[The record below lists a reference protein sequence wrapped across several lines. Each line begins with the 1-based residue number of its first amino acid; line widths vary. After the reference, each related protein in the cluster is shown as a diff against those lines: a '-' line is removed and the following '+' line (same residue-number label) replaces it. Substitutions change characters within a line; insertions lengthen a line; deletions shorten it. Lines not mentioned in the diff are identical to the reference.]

1 MNLNPTKLYFQ
12 CMIMLFG
19 VLVFSSWALIENENL
34 FNYQFNQKPNIQQN
48 SEKYDILQWS
58 DILQQNPFY
67 SPSKNN
73 QSLSQNTNFIEVEY
87 QRSFWM
93 WDFTNSL
100 YYKVNTTLLSIGE
113 NCYIYMEKSCL
124 AIVGEQAAIQ
134 QGDYICDEFDNIIY
148 PRITNLA
155 GHPNGTLGDI
165 DGDPR
170 VIILLS
176 LNLISYYDQRNELNL
191 EYSNQ
196 CEMFYIYYRT
206 GISTVAHEF
215 HHLIWFNNEM
225 DEPHFT
231 LEALA
236 EYATYHAGYLN
247 PLKNL
252 TSRSALFLEHPEDS
266 LLHWNMLNS
275 IDYGGAYL
283 FAFYIAEHYGVDI
296 LRNLIIE
303 PADGAFGIENVLKR
317 AGNNIT
323 FNELYLN
330 WITALTLDEL
340 GFKNNLFGFENLDA
354 RVTKYTLVKDSSL
367 IDEVKLYYYGFHVHK
382 LQPSSDEFRVMI
394 RKDLDKTIGLSIVF
408 HDSLGWHVSQ
418 NLHNKGIKLIIQDI
432 SGSEIDDAYIIT
444 SYIFDQTPPL
454 PHENGLG
461 PFTYIEISIDSI
473 KGNSLIPFLIISG
486 SFTLILITV
495 LIIIIK
501 KKYGIKN

>member
-1 MNLNPTKLYFQ
+1 LNLNPTKLYFQ
-12 CMIMLFG
+12 FMIITFLFG
-19 VLVFSSWALIENENL
+19 VLIFSSWALIENANL
-34 FNYQFNQKPNIQQN
+34 FNYQFNQRPNIQQN
-48 SEKYDILQWS
+48 SEKYDILQQS

-67 SPSKNN
+67 TPSKNN
-73 QSLSQNTNFIEVEY
+73 QSLSQNRNFIEVEY

-113 NCYIYMEKSCL
+113 NCYVYMEKSCM

-134 QGDYICDEFDNIIY
+134 QGDYVCDEFDNIIY

-170 VIILLS
+170 IIILLS
-176 LNLISYYDQRNELNL
+176 TNLISYYSQRNELNL
-191 EYSNQ
+191 DYSNL

-283 FAFYIAEHYGVDI
+283 FAFYIAEQYGVDI
-296 LRNLIIE
+296 LRNLITE
-303 PADGAFGIENVLKR
+303 PADGANGIENVLQR

-340 GFKNNLFGFENLDA
+340 GFNNNLYGFKNLDA
-354 RVTKYTLVKDSSL
+354 RVTKYSLIRESSL
-367 IDEVKLYYYGFHVHK
+367 NDEIKLYYYGFHVHK
-382 LQPSSDEFRVMI
+382 LQSPSNEFKVKI

-408 HDSLGWHVSQ
+408 HDALGWHVYQ
-418 NLHNKGIKLIIQDI
+418 NLHNRGIKLITKDI
-432 SGSEIDDAYIIT
+432 FGSEIDEMYIIS
-444 SYIFDQTPPL
+444 SYIFDQTPPS
-454 PHENGLG
+454 PSENGLG
-461 PFTYIEISIDSI
+461 PFTYIEIII
-473 KGNSLIPFLIISG
+473 YTITGGSLIPFLIISG
-486 SFTLILITV
+486 SFTLILIAIM
-495 LIIIIK
+495 IIIIK
-501 KKYGIKN
+501 KKI